1 MADKRALS
9 VLTGPT
15 EADIWIQ
22 VTFIDI
28 YASLHVF
35 RRHEPVI
42 AQAPVLP
49 RYVCA
54 LTTITD
60 IGVIFTLIDV
70 CARSLI
76 WHQRE
81 PWLTATLVTA
91 FGVGAE
97 GFAAAI
103 HYAAFVDVNTEEPIG
118 RRVITRVTG
127 TLILPY
133 EVHTTTIGT
142 EVCTQFTLV
151 DVNARGDVWGQL
163 VTRRALTAITSL
175 CVVANAS
182 SAQERI
188 SLAFIN
194 IHAVLHHHE
203 STLIALV
210 TLAFEVAWGVHTLA
224 SAAEVRRYAALINV
238 CAVPLFRVQSKATVA
253 PALEAA
259 DGVPALAVG
268 AEARYHLALV
278 DIFEERFPICNVF
291 GRKPGSSG
299 TELLILWGVSHWTL
313 LTLFGPPGCPNRAA
327 AGIHAVTAS
336 DGQGA
341 LLIVVPQEA
350 GLQADVKADSSCGIQ
365 GHSVGTLALE

>member
-1 MADKRALS
+1 M
-9 VLTGPT
+9 
-15 EADIWIQ
+15 
-22 VTFIDI
+22 
-28 YASLHVF
+28 
-35 RRHEPVI
+35 
-42 AQAPVLP
+42 
-49 RYVCA
+49 
-54 LTTITD
+54 
-60 IGVIFTLIDV
+60 
-70 CARSLI
+70 
-76 WHQRE
+76 
-81 PWLTATLVTA
+81 
-91 FGVGAE
+91 
-97 GFAAAI
+97 
-103 HYAAFVDVNTEEPIG
+103 
-118 RRVITRVTG
+118 ITRVTG

-133 EVHTTTIGT
+133 EVHTTAIGT
-142 EVCTQFTLV
+142 EVCAQFTLV

-163 VTRRALTAITSL
+163 VTRRAFTAITSL

-203 STLIALV
+203 SALIALV
-210 TLAFEVAWGVHTLA
+210 TFAFKVAWGVHTLA

-259 DGVPALAVG
+259 DGVSALAVG
-268 AEARYHLALV
+268 TEARYHLALV
-278 DIFEERFPICNVF
+278 DIFEERFPICDVF

-299 TELLILWGVSHWTL
+299 TELLILWGVPHWTL
-313 LTLFGPPGCPNRAA
+313 LALFSPPGCPHRAA
-327 AGIHAVTAS
+327 AGIHTVTAS

-365 GHSVGTLALE
+365 GHSIGTLALE